1 MNISFINHHKGNLSL
16 QLPPNMT
23 VKEMI
28 NKYCVKAEE
37 NISDYGKSIFI
48 SYNEKRLDTNSQDM
62 IGKLFKGYDTV
73 YVVYSSDETSVEEEN
88 NEQKIKIRKKQHK
101 SMNEKKENK
110 EEGKKQKIKDTLED
124 MARLG
129 SIESQALQI
138 IFKKK
143 PELFIS
149 IDECLNSND
158 EQFFI
163 LGIMA
168 KYLENLGIKPFI
180 EKADVTD
187 DEDEQKDANTLLQFI
202 CNGYILKKKFELI
215 FRLSKERCE
224 QLRHDEIEQE
234 KFHEA
239 VKKELSNEYKISP
252 DDIILTHFLKN
263 RNFYTILI
271 VFKNNLNTSLTKD
284 QLTNIFSKKKFDLK
298 HFSDVSEFPILES
311 IRLNRSMLDKR
322 GNNKDD
328 SNWGYEETRG
338 GEDYI
343 PPKGWHRYGL
353 RVYDKYDN
361 KDNDWLSY
369 DNRDGEWC
377 IAYSGLSGFTKKYNQ
392 YNEND
397 NDSKNPGKKV
407 GTGVITWQNPEFMY
421 NNTEIINVNGINY
434 KMGLML
440 RVNPDKIRAPLSNK
454 NVWIVNGVPDEIRPY
469 GILLKKLKA

>member
-1 MNISFINHHKGNLSL
+1 
-16 QLPPNMT
+16 
-23 VKEMI
+23 
-28 NKYCVKAEE
+28 
-37 NISDYGKSIFI
+37 
-48 SYNEKRLDTNSQDM
+48 
-62 IGKLFKGYDTV
+62 
-73 YVVYSSDETSVEEEN
+73 
-88 NEQKIKIRKKQHK
+88 
-101 SMNEKKENK
+101 
-110 EEGKKQKIKDTLED
+110 
-124 MARLG
+124 
-129 SIESQALQI
+129 
-138 IFKKK
+138 
-143 PELFIS
+143 
-149 IDECLNSND
+149 
-158 EQFFI
+158 
-163 LGIMA
+163 
-168 KYLENLGIKPFI
+168 
-180 EKADVTD
+180 
-187 DEDEQKDANTLLQFI
+187 
-202 CNGYILKKKFELI
+202 
-215 FRLSKERCE
+215 
-224 QLRHDEIEQE
+224 
-234 KFHEA
+234 
-239 VKKELSNEYKISP
+239 
-252 DDIILTHFLKN
+252 
-263 RNFYTILI
+263 
-271 VFKNNLNTSLTKD
+271 
-284 QLTNIFSKKKFDLK
+284 
-298 HFSDVSEFPILES
+298 
-311 IRLNRSMLDKR
+311 MLDKR

>member
-1 MNISFINHHKGNLSL
+1 MNISFINQNKGNLSL

-28 NKYCVKAEE
+28 NKYCTKAEE
-37 NISDYGKSIFI
+37 NINDFGKSIFLT
-48 SYNEKRLDTNSQDM
+48 YNNARLDTNSQGM
-62 IGKLFKGYDTV
+62 IGNLFKGYDTV
-73 YVVYSSDETSVEEEN
+73 YVIYSSDDTSVEEEN
-88 NEQKIKIRKKQHK
+88 NEQKKKIRKNQHK

-129 SIESQALQI
+129 SIENQTLLRISN
-138 IFKKK
+138 KK

-149 IDECLNSND
+149 IDECLNSKD
-158 EQFFI
+158 DQFFI

-224 QLRHDEIEQE
+224 HLRGKESEKE

-239 VKKELSNEYKISP
+239 VKNELSNEYKISP
-252 DDIILTHFLKN
+252 DDIIVTNFLKN
-263 RNFYTILI
+263 RNYYTILI
-271 VFKNNLNTSLTKD
+271 VFKNNLNISLTKD

-298 HFSDVSEFPILES
+298 YFSEVKELPILES
-311 IRLNRSMLDKR
+311 IRLNRSMLDER
-322 GNNKDD
+322 GNNKED
-328 SNWGYEETRG
+328 SNWGYDETRG

-343 PPKGWHRYGL
+343 PPEGWHRYGL

-377 IAYSGLSGFTKKYNQ
+377 IAYSGLSGFTKNYLQ

-440 RVNPDKIRAPLSNK
+440 RVNPDKIRVPLSNK

>member
-1 MNISFINHHKGNLSL
+1 MNISFINHNKGNLSL

-28 NKYCVKAEE
+28 NKYCVKVEE
-37 NISDYGKSIFI
+37 NINDFGKSIFL
-48 SYNEKRLDTNSQDM
+48 SYNNARLDTNSQSM
-62 IGKLFKGYDTV
+62 IGNLFKGYDTV
-73 YVVYSSDETSVEEEN
+73 YVAYSADESVVEEN
-88 NEQKIKIRKKQHK
+88 NEQMKKIRKNQHK

-129 SIESQALQI
+129 SIENQTLQRL
-138 IFKKK
+138 FKNT

-149 IDECLNSND
+149 IDECLNSKD

-187 DEDEQKDANTLLQFI
+187 DEEEQKDANTLLQFI
-202 CNGYILKKKFELI
+202 CNGYILKKKYELI
-215 FRLSKERCE
+215 FRISKGRCE
-224 QLRHDEIEQE
+224 QLRENENERE

-239 VKKELSNEYKISP
+239 VKNEISNEYKISP
-252 DDIILTHFLKN
+252 DNIIVTNFLKN
-263 RNFYTILI
+263 RNYYTLLV
-271 VFKNNLNTSLTKD
+271 VFKNNFNTS
-284 QLTNIFSKKKFDLK
+284 K
-298 HFSDVSEFPILES
+298 HFSEVSELPILES

-328 SNWGYEETRG
+328 NNWGYDETRG
-338 GEDYI
+338 GENYY
-343 PPKGWHRYGL
+343 PPEGWHRYGL

-440 RVNPDKIRAPLSNK
+440 RVNPDKIRVPFSNK
-454 NVWIVNGVPDEIRPY
+454 NVWIVNGIPDEIRPY

>member
-1 MNISFINHHKGNLSL
+1 MNISFINQNKGNLSL

-28 NKYCVKAEE
+28 NKYCVKVEE
-37 NISDYGKSIFI
+37 NINDFGKSIFL
-48 SYNEKRLDTNSQDM
+48 SYNNARLDTNSQSM
-62 IGKLFKGYDTV
+62 IGNLFKGYDTV
-73 YVVYSSDETSVEEEN
+73 YVAYSADESVVEEN
-88 NEQKIKIRKKQHK
+88 NEQMKKIRKNQHK

-129 SIESQALQI
+129 SIENQTLHRL
-138 IFKKK
+138 FKKTS
-143 PELFIS
+143 ELFIS
-149 IDECLNSND
+149 IDECLNSKD

-187 DEDEQKDANTLLQFI
+187 DEEEQKDANTLLQFI
-202 CNGYILKKKFELI
+202 CNGYILKKKYELI
-215 FRLSKERCE
+215 FRISKGRCL
-224 QLRHDEIEQE
+224 QLRENENERE

-239 VKKELSNEYKISP
+239 VKNEISNEYKISP
-252 DDIILTHFLKN
+252 DNIIVTNFLKN
-263 RNFYTILI
+263 RNYYTLLV
-271 VFKNNLNTSLTKD
+271 VFKNNFNTSLTKD
-284 QLTNIFSKKKFDLK
+284 QLTNLFSKKKFDLK
-298 HFSDVSEFPILES
+298 HFSEVSELPILES

-328 SNWGYEETRG
+328 NNWGYDETRG
-338 GEDYI
+338 GENYY
-343 PPKGWHRYGL
+343 PPEGWHRYGL

-440 RVNPDKIRAPLSNK
+440 RVNPDKIRVPFSNK
-454 NVWIVNGVPDEIRPY
+454 NVWIVNGIPDEIRPY